1 MQVPIHN
8 HTQNRFLRLCSKA
21 LFFFFCAM
29 LWFVQRHD
37 LRMFILNLNL
47 LSFEKYIHK
56 LWGELV
62 LQFYQ
67 TLKHRRYFPLLFSFV
82 FLCMLLRNKKLKW
95 ILQIQLFD
103 SKSILSSIFRGN
115 LRSCFLLIIFISQF
129 LPWDKNKQTRP
140 LTVRLKLTAPHCG
153 TGATRNDTCPL
164 FPPLGLY

>member
-1 MQVPIHN
+1 MRLY
-8 HTQNRFLRLCSKA
+8 TFLPDNLKLKQLFPSFSIQSASSHSQSHSKSFSKA
-21 LFFFFCAM
+21 LFKGSVLFLLCH
-29 LWFVQRHD
+29 VVICD

-129 LPWDKNKQTRP
+129 LPWDKNKQIQH
-140 LTVRLKLTAPHCG
+140 KHG
-153 TGATRNDTCPL
+153 QKKS
-164 FPPLGLY
+164 